1 MLEGLAK
8 SYGGLH
14 DRETFCKIEEYFK
27 LLEDTF
33 GAIDYYDAFAQEF
46 AAIKKGRRLKKD
58 KAE

>member
-8 SYGGLH
+8 SSGGLH
-14 DRETFCKIEEYFK
+14 DRETFCKIEEYFE

-46 AAIKKGRRLKKD
+46 AAIKKGE
-58 KAE
+58 AE